1 MNRYNV
7 VSFAG
12 LFALMAVAWALSEQR
27 RRVNVRLLVWGVVL
41 QGIFGAFVFL
51 LPLGSR
57 VFLKISDAVVSALQA
72 ATAGGRFCF
81 GLLAIPPDEETSL
94 GFILAFQALPTI
106 VFFAALMEI
115 LYYLGVM
122 PFIIRQ
128 FARLFTKLMRVSGAE
143 ALCAASNIFVGI
155 ESATTVLPYLKK
167 MTRSEIATIL
177 TAGLATIAS
186 SVLGAY
192 VMLLKDTFPNIA
204 GHLISASLLSAP
216 AALVMS
222 KLLLP
227 ETEQPETMGRVVEGY
242 YERESSL
249 IEAAIRG
256 ATAGGRL
263 VLGII
268 TMLIAFLGLV
278 ALINLLLGAVGR
290 GLYGVF
296 GWNLDL
302 RLENLLAY
310 VFYPFALVIGVPP
323 ADGML
328 VARLLGM
335 RVILTEVPAYQEL
348 SQLIAAGAFQDGRS
362 AVLAAYSLCGFSHVA
377 AIAIFV
383 GGIAALAPEQTTT
396 LARVAVRALMAA
408 TLACLM
414 TAAVAGM
421 FYGHGVLLFAPP

>member
-1 MNRYNV
+1 MNRYNL
-7 VSFAG
+7 VSLAG
-12 LFALMAVAWALSEQR
+12 VFVLMGVAWALSEHR
-27 RRVNVRLLVWGVVL
+27 RRVNVRLLVWGVLL
-41 QGIFGAFVFL
+41 QCIFGAFVFL
-51 LPLGSR
+51 VPLGSR
-57 VFLKISDAVVSALQA
+57 LFLKLSQAVVRALQA
-72 ATAGGRFCF
+72 AMAGGRFCF
-81 GLLAIPPDEETSL
+81 GLLAIPPGEQNSL

-106 VFFAALMEI
+106 IFFAALMEI

-128 FARLFTKLMRVSGAE
+128 FARIFTKLMRVSGAE
-143 ALCAASNIFVGI
+143 ALCTASNIFVGI
-155 ESATTVLPYLKK
+155 ESATTVLPYLKR

-192 VMLLKDTFPNIA
+192 VLLLKETFPNIA

-222 KLLLP
+222 KLLVP
-227 ETEQPETMGRVVEGY
+227 ETSEPETMGRVVEAY

-256 ATAGGRL
+256 ATAGGKL

-278 ALINLLLGAVGR
+278 ALLNILLGALGQW
-290 GLYGVF
+290 LHAAF

-302 RLENLLAY
+302 RLEHVLAF
-310 VFYPFALVIGVPP
+310 VFYPFVLAIGVPP
-323 ADGML
+323 SDAL
-328 VARLLGM
+328 AVARLLGM
-335 RVILTEVPAYQEL
+335 RAILTEVPAYQEL
-348 SQLIAAGAFQDGRS
+348 SQLMAAGAFQDGRS
-362 AVLAAYSLCGFSHVA
+362 AVLAAYALCGFSHVA

-396 LARVAVRALMAA
+396 LARVAVRALIAA

-414 TAAVAGM
+414 TAAIAGM
-421 FYGHGVLLFAPP
+421 FYGHGALLFAAP